1 MLYSLKKLTV
11 LSLLFSSTL
20 CIEDKLIT
28 FDLEHGSLMSDGSIL
43 PGDHRKPLFDNVL
56 LDAYES
62 LYADETSNLIGNEDV
77 DVVSKLD
84 DFKDI

>member
-20 CIEDKLIT
+20 CEDKLIT

-43 PGDHRKPLFDNVL
+43 PGDHRKTRFDNVL

-62 LYADETSNLIGNEDV
+62 LYADET
-77 DVVSKLD
+77 
-84 DFKDI
+84 